1 MSATASETAGV
12 YPSTVADQALLD
24 APDAQQLIIDYVT
37 ARSPEYRQLHNL
49 RSQASSPHCRS
60 ITHDVHNGRE
70 QADSPSQEGL
80 RHFYNM
86 TIAIGTELNNR
97 TKAFHVLHTSEKPS
111 ALDMGMA
118 PGGFS
123 KTILDKYPK
132 ASVRAI
138 TLPNTDG
145 GHAIQLDDANLKL
158 ELRDINT
165 LAGDLGLSSVPETHP
180 GAETLTLEK
189 LLGEELYDV
198 AICGCQVTRTQ
209 QREQWREHRESRRLQ
224 LAQLVI
230 AMEHLKDNGTLIA
243 VLHKPE
249 SFDTA
254 EILRLFSGFSN
265 ITLFKPVKA
274 HAKRSS
280 FYMVAKKVRPLMAV
294 RTIEAWKEEWRIATL
309 GSHNEYEI
317 LTRRSAED
325 TQMILEQFGE
335 ELVKLGRLVWVTQAK
350 ALEKAPFITN
360 TALGGYS

>member
-1 MSATASETAGV
+1 
-12 YPSTVADQALLD
+12 
-24 APDAQQLIIDYVT
+24 
-37 ARSPEYRQLHNL
+37 
-49 RSQASSPHCRS
+49 
-60 ITHDVHNGRE
+60 
-70 QADSPSQEGL
+70 
-80 RHFYNM
+80 M
-86 TIAIGTELNNR
+86 TIAIGMELNNR
-97 TKAFHVLHTSEKPS
+97 TEAFHVLHTSEKPS

-209 QREQWREHRESRRLQ
+209 QREQWRVDREPRRLQ

-294 RTIEAWKEEWRIATL
+294 ETIEAWKEEWRIATL
-309 GSHNEYEI
+309 GSQNEYEV

-325 TQMILEQFGE
+325 AQTMLDQFGE
-335 ELVKLGRLVWVTQAK
+335 ELVRLGRLVWATQAK
-350 ALEKAPFITN
+350 ALEKAPFIRN
-360 TALGGYS
+360 TGL

>member
-1 MSATASETAGV
+1 
-12 YPSTVADQALLD
+12 
-24 APDAQQLIIDYVT
+24 
-37 ARSPEYRQLHNL
+37 
-49 RSQASSPHCRS
+49 
-60 ITHDVHNGRE
+60 
-70 QADSPSQEGL
+70 
-80 RHFYNM
+80 M
-86 TIAIGTELNNR
+86 TITIGTEVNNR
-97 TKAFHVLHTSEKPS
+97 TKAFDVLYTSEKPS
-111 ALDMGMA
+111 VLDMGMA

-123 KTILDKYPK
+123 KAIIDKYPK
-132 ASVRAI
+132 ASVKAI

-145 GHAIQLDDANLKL
+145 GHAVQLDDTNLKL

-165 LAGDLGLSSVPETHP
+165 LAGDLGLSSIPETHP
-180 GAETLTLEK
+180 GAETLTSERS
-189 LLGEELYDV
+189 LGEEESYDIV
-198 AICGCQVTRTQ
+198 ICGCQVTRTQ
-209 QREQWREHRESRRLQ
+209 QREQWREYREPRRLQ

-294 RTIEAWKEEWRIATL
+294 KTIEAWKEEWRIATL
-309 GSHNEYEI
+309 GLYNEYEV

-325 TQMILEQFGE
+325 TKMMLDQFGE

-350 ALEKAPFITN
+350 ALERAPFIRN
-360 TALGGYS
+360 TRLGGYS